1 MTVYHHMGQRFGVA
15 RSSVRADH
23 RNNQKERTIVDPT
36 IASRLRSAVSAGQWR
51 AALRLACDLAESL
64 GMTACG
70 ISSDGQTIDA
80 RTRSGDR
87 CELVIDSTGAVWVQL
102 LMPEVC
108 Q

>member
-1 MTVYHHMGQRFGVA
+1 MGTCFGTSA
-15 RSSVRADH
+15 LRGRIPD
-23 RNNQKERTIVDPT
+23 RNNQQERTIVDPT
-36 IASRLRSAVSAGQWR
+36 LASRLRSAVAAGQWR